1 MQQDDCRRSEHIG
14 FDEMGDAV
22 TREDPGWAVSLLAL
36 AILIALFV
44 LVVSGTLAV

>member
-1 MQQDDCRRSEHIG
+1 MQQDDHRRSEHIG

-22 TREDPGWAVSLLAL
+22 TQEDPGWAVSLLAL
-36 AILIALFV
+36 ALLIALFA